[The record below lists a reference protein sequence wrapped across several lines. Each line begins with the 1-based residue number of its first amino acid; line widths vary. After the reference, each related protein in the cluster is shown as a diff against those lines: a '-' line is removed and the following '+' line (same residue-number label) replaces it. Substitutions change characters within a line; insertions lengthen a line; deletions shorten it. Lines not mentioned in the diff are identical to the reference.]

1 MKIILSIT
9 LLILVLSGIYLLHG
23 QKLKPTVSNLPTSI
37 QSQESPS
44 PAPKVSIL
52 ATNLEIPWSL
62 VFLPSGE
69 ILFTE
74 RPGRI
79 RIIDKNGKLDPKPV
93 FTVSD
98 VKTIGEGGL
107 LGITISPDFETNSR
121 VFLYYTYDQNGPLNR
136 VVSYKFDGQNFTDRK
151 VLVENIRGAVFHN
164 GGRIKF
170 GPDGFLYVTS
180 GDALNPSQ
188 AQDKNSNSGKIL
200 RMTEDGKVAPGN
212 PFDNFIYSYGHRN
225 PQGLAWDKNG
235 QLWETEHGNN
245 AHDEV
250 NKIDP
255 GKNYGWP
262 TIQGHESA
270 AGMVIPIINS
280 ENSTWAP
287 SGAAI
292 LDNYLY
298 FAGLRGTALYRIKI
312 TDQNPKLETFFKGE
326 FGRIRDVIVGPNK
339 LLYILTSNRDGRGAP
354 SKDDDKILIIN
365 PALL

>member
-1 MKIILSIT
+1 M
-9 LLILVLSGIYLLHG
+9 YLLLG
-23 QKLKPTVSNLPTSI
+23 QKFKPKIPNLPSSI
-37 QSQESPS
+37 QLQENPS
-44 PAPKVSIL
+44 TAPKVSVL

-79 RIIDKNGKLDPKPV
+79 RMIDNTGKLKEKPV

-98 VKTIGEGGL
+98 VKTGGEGGL
-107 LGITISPDFETNSR
+107 LGITISPNFESNRR
-121 VFLYYTYDQNGPLNR
+121 VFLYYTYDQSGPLNR
-136 VVSYKFDGQNFTDRK
+136 VVSYKFDSQIISNRE
-151 VLVENIRGAVFHN
+151 VLVEDIRGAIFHN

-180 GDALNPSQ
+180 GDALNPSE

-200 RMTEDGKVAPGN
+200 RMTEDGNPAPGN
-212 PFDNFIYSYGHRN
+212 PFDNLIYSYGHRN
-225 PQGLAWDKNG
+225 PQGLAWDRNG

-250 NKIDP
+250 NKISA

-262 TIQGHESA
+262 TIQGHESVPD
-270 AGMVIPIINS
+270 MMTPIINS
-280 ENSTWAP
+280 ENDTWAP

-292 LDNYLY
+292 LDDFLY
-298 FAGLRGTALYRIKI
+298 FAGLRGTALFRIKV
-312 TDQNPKLETFFKGE
+312 TDNPPAGGPKLETFFKGE
-326 FGRIRDVIVGPNK
+326 FGRLRDVVVGPNK
-339 LLYILTSNRDGRGAP
+339 LLYILTNNRDGRGSPA
-354 SKDDDKILIIN
+354 KDDDKIIVVN
-365 PALL
+365 PNLL